1 MIPLHL
7 ELARKGC
14 ELRRLVVEAIG
25 IGHRGH
31 FGGALSAADL
41 VACLYFHT
49 LRHRPHE
56 PRWPDRDRFLLS
68 KGHAAPVQYAALALA
83 GYFPVA
89 DLPSLKELGCHL
101 QGHPDTLRTPGVEA
115 NTGALGQG
123 LSLANGM
130 AIAAKHDGR
139 PSRSYVIIGDGELG
153 EGQIWEAAMFS
164 AARRL
169 DNVCALIDHN
179 GIQATGPTRE
189 RMDIGA
195 IPDKWRA
202 FGWHTLEINGHAPA
216 AIVVALDEA
225 ATIRGKPT
233 AIVARTVKG
242 KGISFAENTAAF
254 HNNELNADQY
264 RAALAELDRALAA
277 LSQP

>member
-1 MIPLHL
+1 MSPLHRNL
-7 ELARKGC
+7 TRKGY

-89 DLPSLKELGCHL
+89 DLPSLKELGFHL

-130 AIAAKHDGR
+130 AIAAKHDNR
-139 PSRSYVIIGDGELG
+139 PSRNYVIIGDGELG
-153 EGQIWEAAMFS
+153 EGQVWEAAMFS

-169 DNVCALIDHN
+169 DNVCALIDRN
-179 GIQATGPTRE
+179 GIQATGPTRD
-189 RMDIGA
+189 RMDIGPIA
-195 IPDKWRA
+195 DKWRA
-202 FGWHTLEINGHAPA
+202 FGWHTLEIDGHDPV
-216 AIVVALDEA
+216 AIVTALDEA
-225 ATIRGKPT
+225 ATIRGQPT

-264 RAALAELDRALAA
+264 RTALADLDRALAA

>member
-1 MIPLHL
+1 MATLHL

-25 IGHRGH
+25 VGHRGH
-31 FGGALSAADL
+31 FGGALSAADV

-68 KGHAAPVQYAALALA
+68 KGHAAPAQYAALALA
-83 GYFPVA
+83 GYFPRA
-89 DLPSLKELGCHL
+89 DLVNLKELGCHL

-130 AIAAKHDGR
+130 AIAARHDGR
-139 PSRSYVIIGDGELG
+139 PSRHYVIIGDGELG
-153 EGQIWEAAMFS
+153 EGQVWEAAMFS

-169 DNVCALIDHN
+169 DNVCAIIDRN
-179 GIQATGPTRE
+179 GIQATGPICD

-195 IPDKWRA
+195 VADKWRA
-202 FGWHTLEINGHAPA
+202 FGWHTLEIDGHDPA
-216 AIVVALDEA
+216 AIVGAFEA
-225 ATIRGKPT
+225 ATTTRGRPT
-233 AIVARTVKG
+233 ALVARTVKG

-254 HNNELNADQY
+254 HNNEFTADQY
-264 RAALAELDRALAA
+264 RTALAELDRTRAA
-277 LSQP
+277 LTAP

>member
-1 MIPLHL
+1 MSPLHR

-83 GYFPVA
+83 GYFPRA
-89 DLPSLKELGCHL
+89 DLANLKELGSHL

-130 AIAAKHDGR
+130 AVAARHDGR
-139 PSRSYVIIGDGELG
+139 PSRHYVIIGDGELG
-153 EGQIWEAAMFS
+153 EGQVWEAAMFS

-169 DNVCALIDHN
+169 DTVCAIIDCN
-179 GIQATGPTRE
+179 GIQATGRTCE
-189 RMDIGA
+189 RMDLGA
-195 IPDKWRA
+195 IADKWRA
-202 FGWHTLEINGHAPA
+202 FGWHTFELDGHDPA
-216 AIVVALDEA
+216 AIVAALAEA
-225 ATIRGKPT
+225 AATAGRPT
-233 AIVARTVKG
+233 VLVARTVKG
-242 KGISFAENTAAF
+242 KGVSFAENTAAF
-254 HNNELNADQY
+254 HNNEFTAEQY
-264 RAALAELDRALAA
+264 RTALAELDRTLVA
-277 LSQP
+277 LSSP